1 MQGGRRKR
9 KDKEKKEK
17 PPKAPA
23 ADEAEVAVDL
33 LDLRVGQIVKVLAF
47 LACSSYSSNDQHA
60 CSYSWAVTRISFLS
74 KKGVCYTQILCSSDK
89 MKQGIARA
97 SH

>member
-23 ADEAEVAVDL
+23 ADEAEIAVDL
-33 LDLRVGQIVKVLAF
+33 LDLRVGQIVKALASPI
-47 LACSSYSSNDQHA
+47 CSPSS
-60 CSYSWAVTRISFLS
+60 RLS
-74 KKGVCYTQILCSSDK
+74 V
-89 MKQGIARA
+89 
-97 SH
+97 